1 MSVQGAAQSI
11 VPNLLRRIVGG
22 ALILLVVA
30 PFWKLLSSLDAPIA
44 LEAITLTD
52 RYAVFL
58 AQGTIAVIAV
68 AAVIAYFLEPDM
80 LEGVLGRVASALE
93 SLSTVRYAIV
103 LAAVS
108 GVLTALLSAYV
119 WEARPLLVDVLAQF
133 VHARYF
139 ADGLLA
145 APAGMPYEFWV
156 STNTFVTEQGWVS
169 QYPPGHM
176 ALLAIGFVSNAVWVV
191 CPVLMAVAVFFT
203 CLTADRLFHRDRI
216 IGRVGALLF
225 ALSPYLLALAG
236 AHMSHVT
243 VVAFLSAA
251 AYLALRAKDDHWT
264 WAIPAGIC
272 VGCAFA
278 TRSVSALVLG
288 PVLLGGVWLLQIAD
302 RERRIRFLL
311 TRIVVSF
318 AGALP
323 LLLAVAFYNAHF
335 FGSPFEFGYTAYLG
349 PNHGLGFHPDPFGN
363 YFGPREGLAY
373 TSSDLVS
380 LGYFLLRTPVSAVLL
395 AGLFLIFAKRLSGA
409 ERLATAWAL
418 CLVVPMGA
426 YWHHDLVLGPRML
439 SDSAPGWCLLVTA
452 AGFGLVRQIPKGR
465 TLLAGQFSPRFFVT
479 SALVLSLL
487 VGAAYFAPR
496 DIRNYARTFA
506 ATPAPPRPDIPML
519 VFVHG
524 TWEGRIVARLLA
536 EGMRA
541 DSVNVALSLNSTCTM
556 DEFAKAYSTADNRG
570 ELVGSFGVRFTA
582 GAGSAAEATRLPN
595 GVVVRTNPNE
605 ELTDACL
612 TEAQSD
618 RGGAVP
624 LLPLLWQG
632 DLPGLPAEG
641 AMYVRDL
648 GPVDNA
654 SLVARY
660 PRRPMGVLLRRPDDG
675 RAVILPYQ
683 EAMELLW
690 RPEETETG
698 GG

>member
-1 MSVQGAAQSI
+1 MSGQGAAQSI
-11 VPNLLRRIVGG
+11 VPNLLRRFVGG
-22 ALILLVVA
+22 ALVVLVLV
-30 PFWKLLSSLDAPIA
+30 PFWKLLSSLEAPIA
-44 LEAITLTD
+44 LEAVRQTD

-58 AQGTIAVIAV
+58 AQGTLAVIV
-68 AAVIAYFLEPDM
+68 IAALIAYFLDPDM
-80 LEGVLGRVASALE
+80 LEVPLGRVASALE
-93 SLSTVRYAIV
+93 SLSTVRYAV
-103 LAAVS
+103 ALAAIS
-108 GVLTALLSAYV
+108 GVLTGLLSAYV
-119 WEARPLLVDVLAQF
+119 WEARPMLVDVLAQF

-139 ADGLLA
+139 AEGLLA
-145 APAGMPYEFWV
+145 GPAGMPYEFWV
-156 STNTFVTEQGWVS
+156 STNTFVTDQGWVS
-169 QYPPGHM
+169 QYTPGHM
-176 ALLAIGFVSNAVWVV
+176 ALLAIGFALNAVWVI
-191 CPVLMAVAVFFT
+191 CPLLMAVAVFFT

-216 IGRVGALLF
+216 VGRVGALLF

-251 AYLALRAKDDHWT
+251 AFLALRAKDGHWT
-264 WAIPAGIC
+264 WAIPAGVC

-288 PVLLGGVWLLQIAD
+288 PVLLGGVWLLEIAD
-302 RERRIRFLL
+302 RESPARFLL
-311 TRIVVSF
+311 TRIVASF

-363 YFGPREGLAY
+363 YFGPMEGLAY

-380 LGYFLLRTPVSAVLL
+380 LGYFLLRTPVSAVLI

-409 ERLATAWAL
+409 ERLVTAWSL
-418 CLVVPMGA
+418 CLVVPLGA

-439 SDSAPGWCLLVTA
+439 SDSAPGWCLLVA
-452 AGFGLVRQIPKGR
+452 AAAFGLARQVPKGKPLFASG
-465 TLLAGQFSPRFFVT
+465 LLLRPFVT
-479 SALVLSLL
+479 VALVLSLL
-487 VGAAYFAPR
+487 VGAGYLVPR

-506 ATPAPPRPDIPML
+506 PTPAPPRPDIPML

-541 DSVNVALSLNSTCTM
+541 DSVNVALALNSTCTM
-556 DEFAKAYSTADNRG
+556 DEFAKAYSARGNRG
-570 ELVGSFGVRFTA
+570 ELVGSIGVRFTA
-582 GAGSAAEATRLPN
+582 GAGGVSEPTRLPS
-595 GVVVRTNPNE
+595 GVVVRTSPDE

-612 TEAQSD
+612 TEAQSN

-648 GPVDNA
+648 GPADNA
-654 SLVARY
+654 RLLARY
-660 PRRPMGVLLRRPDDG
+660 PRRRMGVLLRHPDDG
-675 RAVILPYQ
+675 RAVFLPYQ

-690 RPEETETG
+690 RPQESEAG